1 MYIGE
6 SFRAGRS
13 VGQATIRTVHNTKIR
28 VAALNSQF
36 GAIQPTDFIVH
47 FGYLSYKRIGR
58 YGNGFW
64 LLIWLLREIS
74 LLRHCTPGDHGFGPL
89 SNAWLLRRLNP
100 APIFLGNHTYTNDR

>member
-47 FGYLSYKRIGR
+47 FEHLSYKRIGR

-64 LLIWLLREIS
+64 LLIWFIKRNITASPL
-74 LLRHCTPGDHGFGPL
+74 HFGRPRVRSAQQCL
-89 SNAWLLRRLNP
+89 AAP
-100 APIFLGNHTYTNDR
+100 APESRANISGEPYLYK